1 MKTKK
6 KFILLISTFILLFST
21 VYSQNAINKNGSYS
35 NFYDFLNQ
43 YFNDPLYQPSNFEGG
58 LDNYL
63 RNTHKLVGGSL
74 HPNGD
79 FSIAAGAII
88 NYTSNFSISS
98 SSYNPNWISL
108 GPHDDTNLPINNQS
122 GVGQIH
128 RLEFDPNYDGLTNQ
142 TLYATS
148 GFGGLWKS
156 EDDGLNWVSMNTDT
170 QLPISSVSGIA
181 INPLNPN
188 NIFIST
194 GDGDGGFGLRFTNNS
209 GVPNP
214 VPTVGVYRTFDGGQT
229 WEDINNGLLS
239 NFSLGGIIREIKI
252 NPINPDEVILASS
265 SGVIKT
271 NNATSAT
278 PTWNVEF
285 TGIGTLTD
293 TEFRG
298 IEYKPNDPSIIY
310 ASGTDIYKFDGFTWS
325 SMTGAST
332 GLNFSALPNS
342 FTPVRIN
349 IAVTPADPNIL
360 YAYIYGTENTNNSK
374 IYVYI
379 YKNNTW
385 TQLYQANGTS
395 SSTVDFKLNWL
406 GIAVSPVNPNE
417 YYFGYTIVSGS
428 EDYLTVPTH
437 NISSY
442 FGSFGIH
449 PDVHVLKFQP
459 NVINPGL
466 FAGTHGG
473 VNFLPAPSDP
483 NPVNRWQ
490 RKYKGLAATLI
501 WTFDNSEYDKRKL
514 IGKQDLGFSYLNPIN
529 NNWETI
535 TGGDGYG
542 ARIDDENPDDAY
554 IQGNFAF
561 QKRNLSTNSVI
572 GNEFSL
578 LPIDY
583 FENVKSLTGTTFPM
597 LNHPTS
603 GQLYFG
609 FTELYKRKKRSIS
622 SGDTPSDIWQIES
635 DVHKVSGHQ
644 AQWQRD
650 VSEFAIATS
659 NTDYIYIVTS
669 GSDNGFNGPLSS
681 WQLNPILLRTTTG
694 GCNGNPLANC
704 FTDITSNLPNIYQGA
719 TDYPVITGIA
729 VNPSDEKELWVTFAG
744 YDPTLKVWHS
754 TNAGDTWT
762 NFDPNGVLPNL
773 SVNGI
778 VYQEGTNGILYIGTD
793 VGVYVKEGSAND
805 WEKYGDF
812 PNVRVTELKINSC
825 KGKLDVATYGRG
837 LWQGDLLPSI
847 GIVSSGRIVNSSET
861 WTGNKSVKSN
871 LTIKSGATL
880 TLLNG
885 ILNMPKNGKIII
897 EKGARLIVNGALI
910 TNLCGEMWGGI
921 EVRGDMN
928 LSQYVS
934 GAQGVLDI
942 LNNSTIEN
950 ARFAVHTSEHDVNNN
965 YIWGT
970 FGGIVRVRDSHFK
983 NNYHGIDFGP
993 YQNFNPFTNAPAN
1006 DLSFVNNT
1014 TFTWDDNGNMVDL
1027 GILPYS
1033 HIGMWNSHGIQLRG
1047 NKFRNDA
1054 SITTYSVLDRGRG
1067 IVSFDAEFRL
1077 DRRCTSLTFPCS
1089 SYDNSTFNNLTYGI
1103 QAENS
1108 NAFNSFVVNYAD
1120 FVNCLRGA
1128 YLKNVDYAEIVNST
1142 FDIAEEF
1149 FGSPSY
1155 GIYLDNCN
1163 GYEIE
1168 ENNFFTT
1175 AGNATYGIYTKAS
1188 GTTAN
1193 EIYNN
1198 QLNNLQI
1205 ANQTEGVNGILVGIP
1220 NGLVFRCN
1228 QNSNTNTADIAVT
1241 TGVVNKN
1248 QGNCN
1253 NDQNPANNLFAG
1265 TATNDIW
1272 LNSSMPF
1279 MDYYHSSGNAQLV
1292 PTNNFPFG
1300 AVITTDCN
1308 TSTFNQSVNCSSRQQ
1323 VVSNPTGLL
1332 ANLSTLRIQQQTLTD
1347 VIDNGNT
1354 KALVDLI
1361 NSTAPDWQIKNE
1373 LMAASPYLS
1382 EQVLVAMLL
1391 KSSALPDWVVQQVLY
1406 ANVPLTDKVFITM
1419 LQRIPALPNHIVHHL
1434 ALESSPLSNEEQIAL
1449 IKRVPA
1455 LPDWVITPVMVENSP
1470 LFDEV
1475 LIALMERT
1483 PTIADWSIRNIFV
1496 RNAPLSNEVTEVLDN
1511 QGYPNWLINNINNSP
1526 FIAGDAIEKPQ
1537 PLSPLLEQYNE
1548 IGVVNHKIQ
1557 LTENELFRTY
1567 LHDTTGT
1574 YGLNDVLAYLK
1585 QQNHNNDDEA
1595 TCCAKKL
1602 SCALIKN
1609 KEHQEAQNT
1618 IDSLRQDSTLTDFC
1632 DFHTA
1637 LNDLGQATPGT
1648 IDSIT
1653 NAAITQTIESVANS
1667 ISAGKEK
1674 AGAEALLQFAG
1685 LDNFSETFE
1694 PLNANLRTKST
1705 DGKPTP
1711 GTVELLNPNYKDDLI
1726 KVYPNP
1732 NNGKFYV
1739 EYAIEAMQTG
1749 SFILTDLLGKEIFR
1763 KPLKNNK
1770 GRLDIKEQI
1779 IPGIYLYQ
1787 IIVNGETY
1795 SVNKLV
1801 INNQ

>member
-1 MKTKK
+1 MVKK
-6 KFILLISTFILLFST
+6 DYPTNTAFST
-21 VYSQNAINKNGSYS
+21 YTIDKTINSGVNWSFMSQNNNANVFLSIFEVSDSNENIIYLEGGTSSRKRQIIKSLNRGVDFKEQNGYNGYTGGVFTHADVRGFHMLNPSNNGMNDEFFVGNDGGILYSNSSNGQPGLAHQVNWQNKNGIGLAVTQFFGIGQTQLNDDIFAGGAQDNGIYVNRFNNWNITIVGDGYEAFFMKNTPNIAFYMGGSNGTLARYHRNTTALTPVWGSQISLPSNVFSPCPVSLQDQPLIEVNNILYTSFHDVYKSTDQGITWTNLS
-35 NFYDFLNQ
+35 NFTTTNGSFDI
-43 YFNDPLYQPSNFEGG
+43 PHNFVIEG
-58 LDNYL
+58 LA
-63 RNTHKLVGGSL
+63 VG
-74 HPNGD
+74 HQDQN
-79 FSIAAGAII
+79 IIYAAFRHSTG
-88 NYTSNFSISS
+88 NKDLS
-98 SSYNPNWISL
+98 P
-108 GPHDDTNLPINNQS
+108 
-122 GVGQIH
+122 
-128 RLEFDPNYDGLTNQ
+128 LTNSCTSPGPNTCST
-142 TLYATS
+142 TLC
-148 GFGGLWKS
+148 
-156 EDDGLNWVSMNTDT
+156 
-170 QLPISSVSGIA
+170 
-181 INPLNPN
+181 PLEKK
-188 NIFIST
+188 FYKT
-194 GDGDGGFGLRFTNNS
+194 T
-209 GVPNP
+209 
-214 VPTVGVYRTFDGGQT
+214 DGGQT
-229 WEDINNGLLS
+229 WTDLSNNFVNTNQGGNSTTSGIAIRWFGVKRMTISTTDDNKVWVAFDGIGNETNLCSGLDRVNMTTDGGQTWTDYSNGLPYL
-239 NFSLGGIIREIKI
+239 
-252 NPINPDEVILASS
+252 PIND
-265 SGVIKT
+265 
-271 NNATSAT
+271 
-278 PTWNVEF
+278 
-285 TGIGTLTD
+285 
-293 TEFRG
+293 
-298 IEYKPNDPSIIY
+298 IEYYEGTND
-310 ASGTDIYKFDGFTWS
+310 
-325 SMTGAST
+325 
-332 GLNFSALPNS
+332 
-342 FTPVRIN
+342 
-349 IAVTPADPNIL
+349 
-360 YAYIYGTENTNNSK
+360 
-374 IYVYI
+374 
-379 YKNNTW
+379 
-385 TQLYQANGTS
+385 
-395 SSTVDFKLNWL
+395 
-406 GIAVSPVNPNE
+406 
-417 YYFGYTIVSGS
+417 
-428 EDYLTVPTH
+428 
-437 NISSY
+437 
-442 FGSFGIH
+442 
-449 PDVHVLKFQP
+449 
-459 NVINPGL
+459 GL
-466 FAGTHGG
+466 FAATDIGMYYTDADLYPIHGWIKISEG
-473 VNFLPAPSDP
+473 LPAAFITDID
-483 NPVNRWQ
+483 VNYCRGKI
-490 RKYKGLAATLI
+490 RIGTFGRGI
-501 WTFDNSEYDKRKL
+501 WEA
-514 IGKQDLGFSYLNPIN
+514 DLQLSYN
-529 NNWETI
+529 N
-535 TGGDGYG
+535 
-542 ARIDDENPDDAY
+542 
-554 IQGNFAF
+554 
-561 QKRNLSTNSVI
+561 
-572 GNEFSL
+572 
-578 LPIDY
+578 
-583 FENVKSLTGTTFPM
+583 FE
-597 LNHPTS
+597 H
-603 GQLYFG
+603 
-609 FTELYKRKKRSIS
+609 EI
-622 SGDTPSDIWQIES
+622 
-635 DVHKVSGHQ
+635 
-644 AQWQRD
+644 
-650 VSEFAIATS
+650 TS
-659 NTDYIYIVTS
+659 NTTWGANRDIIANT
-669 GSDNGFNGPLSS
+669 
-681 WQLNPILLRTTTG
+681 IIKA
-694 GCNGNPLANC
+694 GN
-704 FTDITSNLPNIYQGA
+704 
-719 TDYPVITGIA
+719 
-729 VNPSDEKELWVTFAG
+729 
-744 YDPTLKVWHS
+744 TL
-754 TNAGDTWT
+754 TIN
-762 NFDPNGVLPNL
+762 N
-773 SVNGI
+773 
-778 VYQEGTNGILYIGTD
+778 
-793 VGVYVKEGSAND
+793 SAII
-805 WEKYGDF
+805 
-812 PNVRVTELKINSC
+812 NVA
-825 KGKLDVATYGRG
+825 KGKR
-837 LWQGDLLPSI
+837 
-847 GIVSSGRIVNSSET
+847 
-861 WTGNKSVKSN
+861 
-871 LTIKSGATL
+871 
-880 TLLNG
+880 
-885 ILNMPKNGKIII
+885 III
-897 EKGARLIVNGALI
+897 EKGARLIVNGAKI

-928 LSQYVS
+928 ASQYIS

-970 FGGIVRVRDSHFK
+970 FGGIVRVRNSHFK

-1006 DLSFVNNT
+1006 DLSFINNT

-1149 FGSPSY
+1149 FANPSY
-1155 GIYLDNCN
+1155 GIYLDNCS

-1168 ENNFFTT
+1168 ENSFFTT

-1188 GTTAN
+1188 GSTAN

-1205 ANQTEGVNGILVGIP
+1205 ANQTEGMNGFNTQITSQ
-1220 NGLVFRCN
+1220 GLVFRCN
-1228 QNSNTNTADIAVT
+1228 QNSNISTADIAVT

-1248 QGNCN
+1248 QGNCG
-1253 NDQNPANNLFAG
+1253 NDQSPANNLFAG

-1279 MDYYHSSGNAQLV
+1279 MDYFHSSGNTQLV
-1292 PTNNFPFG
+1292 PTNNFPPS
-1300 AVITTDCN
+1300 AVNAQGCAGP
-1308 TSTFNQSVNCSSRQQ
+1308 SFNQSLNCPSRQQ
-1323 VVSNPTGLL
+1323 IINNPTGLL
-1332 ANLSTLRIQQQTLTD
+1332 ANLSTLRTQQQTLTD

-1361 NSTAPDWQIKNE
+1361 NSTAPDWQVKNE
-1373 LMAASPYLS
+1373 LMVASPYLS

-1391 KSSALPDWVVQQVLY
+1391 KSPAQPDWVVQQVLY
-1406 ANVPLTDKVFITM
+1406 ANTPLTDKVFITM

-1526 FIAGDAIEKPQ
+1526 FVAGDAIIKPQ

-1548 IGVVNHKIQ
+1548 ISAVNHKIQ

-1574 YGLNDVLAYLK
+1574 YGLNDVLAYLR
-1585 QQNHNNDDEA
+1585 QREHNNDDEA

-1637 LNDLGQATPGT
+1637 LNDLGQATPST

-1653 NAAITQTIESVANS
+1653 NAAITQTIENVANS

-1705 DGKPTP
+1705 DGKPAP

-1732 NNGKFYV
+1732 NNGQFYV

-1749 SFILTDLLGKEIFR
+1749 SFVLTDLLGKEIVR
-1763 KPLKNNK
+1763 KPLQNNK